1 MKHTKQPTRGPDE
14 KMTFGSET
22 STSECDSHVGE
33 LFNAYAPAVV
43 ATTFERALSGND
55 DLLALCFKMVM
66 LRNLAKTE
74 ADRKRADRQI
84 APEYAIFD
92 EEEPFANSA
101 KEFEE
106 HTGIRTTSLPLPA
119 ASKKKA

>member
-1 MKHTKQPTRGPDE
+1 MKHTRKPTRRPDE

-22 STSECDSHVGE
+22 STSECDSHVSE
-33 LFNAYAPAVV
+33 LFHAYAPAVV
-43 ATTFERALSGND
+43 ARTFERALNGND
-55 DLLALCFKMVM
+55 YLLALCFKTVM
-66 LRNLAKTE
+66 LRE
-74 ADRKRADRQI
+74 ADRKRADLQI
-84 APEYAIFD
+84 APEYAVFD

-106 HTGIRTTSLPLPA
+106 QTGIRTKSLPLPA

>member
-1 MKHTKQPTRGPDE
+1 MKHAKKPTRRTDE

-22 STSECDSHVGE
+22 SSECDSHVGE
-33 LFNAYAPAVV
+33 LFDAYAPAVV
-43 ATTFERALSGND
+43 AMTFERALSGND
-55 DLLALCFKMVM
+55 DLLALCFKTVM
-66 LRNLAKTE
+66 LRNLAKIE
-74 ADRKRADRQI
+74 VDRKRADRQI
-84 APEYAIFD
+84 APEYAVFD

-106 HTGIRTTSLPLPA
+106 QTGIRIKSLPSPA